1 MIYRTLAAFI
11 GSFVLLNLI
20 GGLFTAGRFD
30 ANHWWFDFRPVP
42 RPVSAA
48 VLLISAAA
56 LLAWTFR
63 PGMAQLRFRI
73 TLTCIGL
80 LLIVAILN
88 SIAFYVLLA
97 RGQIRT
103 PVPLPL
109 SLILA
114 ILLVC
119 LIFAIRKAEFSEI
132 SRRDI
137 PFILAALG
145 ASVVLVPFS
154 QIVFFGN
161 TDYRRPAD
169 IAVVFGARTYAD
181 GQPSNALSDRVRTA
195 VQLYH
200 DGLVSQLYFSGG
212 PGDGSIHETEA
223 MRTLAIELGV
233 PAGAIVLDQDGLNT
247 TATVT
252 DLKRF
257 LHADPS
263 CRILAVS
270 HFYHLPRIKLEFER
284 AGFDSVYTVPAPQQ
298 QVLQRLPYLMARE
311 VAALW
316 SYYLRAAS
324 YGAAA

>member
-42 RPVSAA
+42 GIVSSVA
-48 VLLISAAA
+48 LLISAAA
-56 LLAWTFR
+56 LLAWTVR
-63 PGMAQLRFRI
+63 PSMARLRSRC
-73 TLTCIGL
+73 TLACLAL

-88 SIAFYVLLA
+88 SIVFYILLG

-114 ILLVC
+114 ILLVS

-200 DGLVSQLYFSGG
+200 DGLVSRLYFSGG
-212 PGDGSIHETEA
+212 PGDGATHETEA
-223 MRTLAIELGV
+223 MRTLAVELGV
-233 PAGAIVLDQDGLNT
+233 PAKAIVLDRDGLNT

-257 LHADPS
+257 LIADPS
-263 CRILAVS
+263 RRILAVS

-298 QVLQRLPYLMARE
+298 RVLQRLPYLMARE